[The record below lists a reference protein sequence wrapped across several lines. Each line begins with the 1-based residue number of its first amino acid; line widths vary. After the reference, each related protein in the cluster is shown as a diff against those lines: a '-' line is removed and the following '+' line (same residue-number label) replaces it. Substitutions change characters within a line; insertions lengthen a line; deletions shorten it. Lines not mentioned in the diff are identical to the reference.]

1 MRKLILVFIFSTQLA
16 QAQITVKN
24 IVLIGNTKTQNDI
37 IIRELSFKK
46 NVSYVDLDNRIKE
59 SKKDLINLK
68 LFNFVTFNKTE
79 YNGSAEITIEVIEK
93 WYIWPF
99 PILEI
104 SERNFNTWWQE
115 FAANNYSDFSR
126 LNYGVSLN
134 WENFRGRNE
143 LLKLKIRKGFK
154 EQYLLSY
161 EIPYFNKNKTLGF
174 NTNLQ
179 LFRRKKTHF
188 KAEEN
193 KLNYFESDTFNSI
206 DYDLN
211 TEIIYRKSLRQK
223 HKLKFTYLNSTITD
237 SIAKL
242 NPNYLSNNLSNTSV
256 YALRYLF
263 EYENRDHI
271 TYPLHGYAIN
281 FAIKKYHSVTA
292 NIQHTEF
299 ATKLEKYIEP
309 YKYFFIGSSFKAKY
323 SSEGNQ
329 PYFIQKSLGY
339 NDYVRGY
346 EYYVVDGQSYW
357 LSKTAIKYALIE
369 KTIFNI
375 PYVKMK
381 QFNKSH
387 YSIYLGI
394 FSDLGY
400 VINNQNQEKI
410 NFNNSMLWGKG
421 ISLDYVTYY
430 DKLLR
435 IEYSINALGEKGVF
449 LHFSSPF

>member
-1 MRKLILVFIFSTQLA
+1 MIFLFSTQLA
-16 QAQITVKN
+16 QAQIKVKN

-37 IIRELSFKK
+37 IIRELSFEK
-46 NVSYVDLDNRIKE
+46 NLSYTNIDLDNRIKE
-59 SKKDLINLK
+59 SKKNLVNLK
-68 LFNFVTFNKTE
+68 LFNFVNISKTE
-79 YNGSAEITIEVIEK
+79 DNGSAEITIEVIEK

-99 PILEI
+99 PLLEI
-104 SERNFNTWWQE
+104 SERNFNSWWEE

-126 LNYGVSLN
+126 LNYGISLN

-154 EQYLLSY
+154 EHYLLSY
-161 EIPYFNKNKTLGF
+161 KVPYFNKNKTIGV

-179 LFRRKKTHF
+179 FFSRKKTHF
-188 KAEEN
+188 TSQKN
-193 KLNYFESDTFNSI
+193 KLKYLESDTFNSI

-223 HKLKFTYLNSTITD
+223 HKLKFTYLNSTISD

-242 NPNYLSNNLSNTSV
+242 NSNYLSNKLTNTSV
-256 YALRYLF
+256 YSLRYVF
-263 EYENRDHI
+263 EHENRDYI
-271 TYPLHGYAIN
+271 AYPLHGFALN
-281 FAIKKYHSVTA
+281 FAIKKYHSIIA
-292 NIQHTEF
+292 NAQHTELS
-299 ATKLEKYIEP
+299 TKLEKYIEP
-309 YKYFFIGSSFKAKY
+309 YKSFFVGSSFKAKY
-323 SSEGNQ
+323 SSDGNQ
-329 PYFIQKSLGY
+329 PYFIQKALGY
-339 NDYVRGY
+339 TDYVRGY

-357 LSKTAIKYALIE
+357 LSKTAFKYALIE
-369 KTIFNI
+369 KTAFDI

-400 VINNQNQEKI
+400 VINNQNPEQKSL
-410 NFNNSMLWGKG
+410 NNSILFGKG

-435 IEYSINALGEKGVF
+435 IEYSINELGGKGVF